1 MSFQHIPV
9 LLSETVAGLSPKD
22 GGVYVDCTLGR
33 GGHTKTL
40 LAAARCHVIGL
51 DKDPEA
57 IRDCRTALAP
67 FSDRFTAV
75 HAPFRSLGQ
84 VLDELQVD
92 LVDGIMAD
100 LGVSSPQLDDAT
112 RGFSFQKAG
121 PLDMRMNTESRKT
134 ADFYVNETPEK
145 ELANIIYQYGEER
158 QSRAIARYIV
168 GGRPWTD
175 TLELA
180 NALAGR
186 FGKNQ
191 RKIHPAT
198 RTFQAIRIAVN
209 GELDELNAML
219 PQALDRLKS
228 GGRLAVIS
236 FHSLEDRIVKQFFSL
251 ESGRTGERDAYGH
264 PVVAP
269 RLSKPFPP
277 IVPTQDDPN
286 PRARSAR
293 LRVAERLPWTS

>member
-75 HAPFRSLGQ
+75 HAPFRSLAQ

-145 ELANIIYQYGEER
+145 ELANIIYQYAR
-158 QSRAIARYIV
+158 TAVRAIALHR
-168 GGRPWTD
+168 
-175 TLELA
+175 
-180 NALAGR
+180 
-186 FGKNQ
+186 
-191 RKIHPAT
+191 
-198 RTFQAIRIAVN
+198 RTI
-209 GELDELNAML
+209 
-219 PQALDRLKS
+219 
-228 GGRLAVIS
+228 
-236 FHSLEDRIVKQFFSL
+236 
-251 ESGRTGERDAYGH
+251 GRTPWNWRMRCGPLVKPTENSSCNTYIPSDSYCCH
-264 PVVAP
+264 PNWM
-269 RLSKPFPP
+269 S
-277 IVPTQDDPN
+277 
-286 PRARSAR
+286 
-293 LRVAERLPWTS
+293 

>member
-9 LLSETVAGLSPKD
+9 LLNETVSGLSPKD

-40 LAAARCHVIGL
+40 LTSAECRVIGL

-57 IRDCRTALAP
+57 IQACRQSLSEY
-67 FSDRFTAV
+67 SDRFTAV
-75 HAPFRSLGQ
+75 HAPFRGFAQ
-84 VLDELQVD
+84 VLDDLQID
-92 LVDGIMAD
+92 FIDGVMAD
-100 LGVSSPQLDDAT
+100 LGVSSPQLDDAE

-121 PLDMRMNTESRKT
+121 PLDMRMNTESTKT
-134 ADFYVNETPEK
+134 AAYYVNEFPEK
-145 ELANIIYQYGEER
+145 ELANVIYQFGEER

-168 GGRPWTD
+168 GGRPWSD

-186 FGKNQ
+186 FGKHN

-209 GELDELNAML
+209 GELDELSAML
-219 PQALDRLKS
+219 PQALNRLRG
-228 GGRLAVIS
+228 GGRLAIIS

-264 PVVAP
+264 PVVPP

-293 LRVAERLPWTS
+293 LRIAERLPWTS